1 VEGNEKGPN
10 RQSLTDKKMV
20 DAFLEEDIGH

>member
-20 DAFLEEDIGH
+20 DVFLEEYIGN